1 MYPSEK
7 YESVGIM
14 KFPRYGKMME
24 FVSWDGLKFPTE
36 WNFIKHVPNMSKP
49 PTRYVASGIL

>member
-1 MYPSEK
+1 ME
-7 YESVGIM
+7 
-14 KFPRYGKMME
+14 KMME

-49 PTRYVASGIL
+49 PTRYVALGIL